1 MPGKALILL
10 IVGIISLST
19 VTFLNI
25 FQAGDR
31 MAQSSVSSYNANQI
45 KNIAEAAVQMA
56 VRKLI
61 VDTTWRAGYSNLKL
75 MGGNV
80 NLRLADTVFEGKNVV
95 KVEAFAKV
103 FAGSESERSYMAS
116 CIYKRNVAVTMFPTG
131 IKGSITTN
139 SNITTLGDL
148 VVDGR
153 DHSKTGILISGKG
166 SQGVW
171 TTGGLEQKGSST
183 IGGTDGTGTD
193 WTPTKPGNDGV
204 ISTSQVYPGGYP
216 GSPDSIMGGPANGYP
231 EGTLKAIAQ
240 SGLGGSQ
247 YVTNPGDL
255 TYPLRGVTYVE
266 IPPGSPW
273 NSANIT
279 GAGILIVH
287 NPSLTAGIYNIN
299 TGVFTG
305 ILMADDIV
313 RIHNTIIGAV
323 IGLSPN
329 PPSGNCIGNG
339 TGSILFSR
347 EAISAATN
355 LANLISP
362 NLNSVNQQILYWF
375 E

>member
-10 IVGIISLST
+10 IVGVISLAT
-19 VTFLNI
+19 VTYLNI
-25 FQAGDR
+25 FEAGDR
-31 MAQSSVSSYNANQI
+31 LAQSAVTSYNSNQV

-56 VRKLI
+56 VRRVI
-61 VDTTWRAGYSNLKL
+61 VDTAWRTGYSNLNL
-75 MGGNV
+75 MGGTV
-80 NLRLADTVFEGKNVV
+80 NLRLADTVFEAQNVI
-95 KVEAFAKV
+95 KVEAFAI
-103 FAGSESERSYMAS
+103 ALPGSLSERRYYAG
-116 CIYKRNVAVTMFPTG
+116 CFYKRNRIVTTHPPG
-131 IKGSITTN
+131 IKGAITTN

-153 DHSKTGILISGKG
+153 NHTPSGILISGLG

-183 IGGTDGTGTD
+183 IGGTDGSGND
-193 WTPTKPGNDGV
+193 YTPTKPGSDSV
-204 ISTSQVYPGGYP
+204 ISTSQTYPGGYP
-216 GSPDSIMGGPANGYP
+216 GSPDSLMGGPSNGYP

-240 SGLGGSQ
+240 AGLGGSQ
-247 YVTNPGDL
+247 YVTNPGNL
-255 TYPLRGVTYVE
+255 TYPLKGVTYVE
-266 IPPGSPW
+266 LPYNGSW

-279 GAGILIVH
+279 GSGILIVH
-287 NPSLTAGIYNIN
+287 NQSKTAGIYNIN

-305 ILMADDIV
+305 IVMADDIV

-323 IGLSPN
+323 IGISPN

-347 EAISAATN
+347 EAINAATN
-355 LANLISP
+355 LANLIVP
-362 NLNSVNQQILYWF
+362 NTNSVNQQILYWF

>member
-10 IVGIISLST
+10 IVGVISLAT

-25 FQAGDR
+25 FEAGDR
-31 MAQSSVSSYNANQI
+31 LSQSSVESFNASQV

-56 VRKLI
+56 VRRVIL
-61 VDTTWRAGYSNLKL
+61 DSTWRTGYTNLNL
-75 MGGNV
+75 MGGTV
-80 NLRLADTVFEGKNVV
+80 NLRLADTVFDGKNVV

-103 FAGSESERSYMAS
+103 LPGSLAERTYMAS
-116 CIYKRNVAVTMFPTG
+116 CFYKKNIIVTMFPTG

-153 DHSKTGILISGKG
+153 DHSNTGILISGQG

-183 IGGTDGTGTD
+183 IGGTDGSGND
-193 WTPTKPGNDGV
+193 YTPTKPGSDSV
-204 ISTSQVYPGGYP
+204 ISTLQTFPGGYP
-216 GSPDSIMGGPANGYP
+216 SSPDSLMGGPANGYP
-231 EGTLKAIAQ
+231 EGTLKMIAQ

-255 TYPLRGVTYVE
+255 TYPLKGVTYVE
-266 IPPGSPW
+266 LPDGSPW

-279 GAGILIVH
+279 GTGILIVH
-287 NPSLTAGIYNIN
+287 NQELTAGIYNIN

-305 ILMADDIV
+305 IVMADDIV
-313 RIHNTIIGAV
+313 RIHNTVIGAV
-323 IGLSPN
+323 IGISPN

-347 EAISAATN
+347 EAINAATN
-355 LANLISP
+355 LVNLISP
-362 NLNSVNQQILYWF
+362 NLNSVNQQIIYWF